1 MSLYLRLAWRNVW
14 RHRRRTL
21 IVILAIGMTVGMMMW
36 YDGLIAGFEQS
47 IYANAI
53 KVLGGNIQ
61 IHAAGY
67 QAKADQTPL
76 LPLPDGQ
83 AVVKAALA
91 QPQVLAASLRINTG
105 GLVTNHKGAF
115 PVSIVGIEPEKELPV
130 NLVAQHVSAGRFL
143 ETGDQDL
150 IFIGKGLADVMDVTV
165 EDRITLVGRGAHQQ
179 MRSRTMTV
187 AGVFD
192 VGMSD
197 IEKRTVYITL
207 GEAQDLYNL
216 PGQSTEVAISLKKL
230 GEEPAVINALK
241 PGLPGYE
248 MASWQTNFPELQA
261 AIETKGGAMNVF
273 SVIIMFI
280 VGIGILNLLMMAVYE
295 RTREIGLL
303 GALGLRP
310 RQISSL
316 FLLEGAM
323 MGLIGV
329 AFGIALGLCINILLR
344 IVGIDFSAFSSIT
357 QYMALIS
364 GKIYPTLGLEKLAQ
378 RTLTVLIISV
388 LASFYPAHEAAQ
400 KDPAE
405 ALHYV

>member
-21 IVILAIGMTVGMMMW
+21 IVVLAIGLTMALMMW
-36 YDGLIAGFEQS
+36 YDGLIAGFEQA

-61 IHAAGY
+61 IHTAGY
-67 QAKADQTPL
+67 QAKADQNPL
-76 LPLPDGQ
+76 LPLPDGG

-91 QPQVLAASLRINTG
+91 QPQVLAASRRINTG

-115 PVSIVGIEPEKELPV
+115 PVSIVGVEPEKELPV
-130 NLVAQHVSAGRFL
+130 SLVAQHVVAGRYL

-150 IFIGKGLADVMDVTV
+150 IFIGKGLADAMDVKV
-165 EDRITLVGRGAHQQ
+165 EDRITLVGRATHQQ

-197 IEKRTVYITL
+197 IEKRSVYISL

-216 PGQSTEVAISLKKL
+216 SGQSTEVAISLKKL

-261 AIETKGGAMNVF
+261 AIDTKGGAMNVF

-280 VGIGILNLLMMAVYE
+280 VGIGILNLLLMAVYE

-310 RQISSL
+310 RQISIL

-323 MGLIGV
+323 MGLVGV
-329 AFGIALGLCINILLR
+329 AFGIALGLSINILLGR
-344 IVGIDFSAFSSIT
+344 IGLDYTQFSSIT

-364 GKIYPTLGLEKLAQ
+364 GRIYPTLGLEKLPQ
-378 RTLTVLIISV
+378 RTLTVLIIVV

>member
-21 IVILAIGMTVGMMMW
+21 IVVLAIGMTMGMMMW
-36 YDGLIAGFEQS
+36 YDGLVAGFEQS

-61 IHAAGY
+61 VHAAGY

-76 LPLPDGQ
+76 LPLPDGG

-91 QPQVLAASLRINTG
+91 QPQVDAASLRINTG

-130 NLVAQHVSAGRFL
+130 NLVAQHVAAGRFL

-150 IFIGKGLADVMDVTV
+150 IFIGKGLADTMDITV

-179 MRSRTMTV
+179 MRSRTLTV

-248 MASWQTNFPELQA
+248 MASWQTNFPDLQA
-261 AIETKGGAMNVF
+261 AIDTKGGVMNVF
-273 SVIIMFI
+273 SVIILFI
-280 VGIGILNLLMMAVYE
+280 VGIGILNLLLMAVYE

-303 GALGLRP
+303 GAIGLRP
-310 RQISSL
+310 GQISSL

-323 MGLIGV
+323 MGLVGV
-329 AFGIALGLCINILLR
+329 AFGIALGLAINILLGR
-344 IVGIDFSAFSSIT
+344 VGLDFSAFSSLT
-357 QYMALIS
+357 QYMALVS
-364 GKIYPTLGLEKLAQ
+364 GKIYPTLGLEKLPM

-388 LASFYPAHEAAQ
+388 LASYYPAYEAAQ

>member
-21 IVILAIGMTVGMMMW
+21 IVVLAIGMTMGMMMW
-36 YDGLIAGFEQS
+36 YDGLMTGFEQS

-61 IHAAGY
+61 VHAAGY

-76 LPLPDGQ
+76 LPLPDGG

-91 QPQVLAASLRINTG
+91 QPQVDAASLRINTG

-130 NLVAQHVSAGRFL
+130 NLVAQHVAAGRFL

-150 IFIGKGLADVMDVTV
+150 IFIGKGLADTMDITV

-248 MASWQTNFPELQA
+248 MASWQTNFPDLQA
-261 AIETKGGAMNVF
+261 AIDTKGGVMNVF
-273 SVIIMFI
+273 SVIILFI
-280 VGIGILNLLMMAVYE
+280 VGIGILNLLLMAVYE

-303 GALGLRP
+303 GAIGLRP
-310 RQISSL
+310 GQISSL

-323 MGLIGV
+323 MGLVGV
-329 AFGIALGLCINILLR
+329 AFGIALGLAINILLGR
-344 IVGIDFSAFSSIT
+344 VGLDFSAFSSLT
-357 QYMALIS
+357 QYMALVS
-364 GKIYPTLGLEKLAQ
+364 GKIYPTLGLEKLPM

-388 LASFYPAHEAAQ
+388 LASYYPAYEAAK